1 MKILYISRGGL
12 THTFTYI
19 NYFLERGHTVYLYAL
34 TPVGE
39 QHRIDYEN
47 KIQIIS
53 PITNDIANDYL
64 IKKLIF
70 IKSYLLIPKYLKK
83 IKPDVVHIHYLTS
96 GGIASFFFNHP
107 NTFLTIHGSDILLRK
122 SWFWRRIQISILK
135 KIRTITV
142 VSKEIE
148 EKVNSLGKFSN
159 KMILLP
165 VGIDTIFF
173 TYDSARNCGQLK
185 IIATRRLEYIY
196 NYPTIIHALAIL
208 KEKGISFQLTIVGYG
223 SKEKELKQ
231 LVSLLSLSDSIS
243 FVGKKSI
250 GEISNLLKDN
260 CVYISASFSDGT
272 SLSLLEALSSGL
284 YPIVSEINANKY
296 WIEKGEGLMFDPLSP
311 QDLADKL
318 ELFWLKRDLFFR
330 KIDKNIKLV
339 NLEGN
344 LNNNME
350 KLELLYSKNLTE
362 E

>member
-1 MKILYISRGGL
+1 MNS
-12 THTFTYI
+12 
-19 NYFLERGHTVYLYAL
+19 A
-34 TPVGE
+34 
-39 QHRIDYEN
+39 
-47 KIQIIS
+47 
-53 PITNDIANDYL
+53 
-64 IKKLIF
+64 
-70 IKSYLLIPKYLKK
+70 
-83 IKPDVVHIHYLTS
+83 
-96 GGIASFFFNHP
+96 P
-107 NTFLTIHGSDILLRK
+107 NTGPCRNP
-122 SWFWRRIQISILK
+122 QPPPEK
-135 KIRTITV
+135 KTR
-142 VSKEIE
+142 SK
-148 EKVNSLGKFSN
+148 KRQK
-159 KMILLP
+159 
-165 VGIDTIFF
+165 T
-173 TYDSARNCGQLK
+173 
-185 IIATRRLEYIY
+185 
-196 NYPTIIHALAIL
+196 
-208 KEKGISFQLTIVGYG
+208 
-223 SKEKELKQ
+223 
-231 LVSLLSLSDSIS
+231 IS

-344 LNNNME
+344 VNNNME